1 MDDKGNLRGGWWAKN
16 LDDIDREAARL
27 AAICN
32 VKVLDPGVIERILEG
47 DESVC
52 GTRNAAA
59 FAKLRDA
66 MKMHYHIRTKAV
78 EAMGEHGT
86 ARIIEQIVEDLRQRI
101 GDRLGGTQP

>member
-1 MDDKGNLRGGWWAKN
+1 MNEKGNLRGGWWAKN
-16 LDDIDREAARL
+16 LDDIDREVARL

-32 VKVLDPGVIERILEG
+32 VKVLDAGVIAHILEG

-52 GTRNAAA
+52 GTRNAPA

-78 EAMGEHGT
+78 EAMGEHAT

>member
-16 LDDIDREAARL
+16 LDDIDREVARL

-52 GTRNAAA
+52 GTRNAPA

-66 MKMHYHIRTKAV
+66 MKMHYHIRD
-78 EAMGEHGT
+78 EGRGGDGR
-86 ARIIEQIVEDLRQRI
+86 ARHRTDHRT
-101 GDRLGGTQP
+101 DRRRPAPAHRR